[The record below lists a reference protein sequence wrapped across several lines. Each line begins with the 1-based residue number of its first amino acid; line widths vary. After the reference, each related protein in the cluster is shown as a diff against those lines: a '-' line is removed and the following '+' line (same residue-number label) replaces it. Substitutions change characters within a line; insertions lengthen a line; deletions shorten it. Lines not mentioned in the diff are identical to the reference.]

1 MSAHIWTAFRSWDP
15 LVWVFLCVF
24 SYVFNYG
31 IFVVA
36 SGFDLNFLC
45 ISSYRIELKLFRS
58 SNVNVIDE
66 CRMFFNFLLYLVKR
80 LHEDES
86 VLKTRF

>member
-1 MSAHIWTAFRSWDP
+1 
-15 LVWVFLCVF
+15 VF